1 MMTGAIPDWWGWGYW
16 VSPLSYG
23 FNAIAVNEMSAPR
36 WMNKNVRYH
45 AQNNSICSINL
56 FILSIKY
63 IY

>member
-1 MMTGAIPDWWGWGYW
+1 MMTGTIPDWWGWGYW

-36 WMNKNVRYH
+36 WMNKNVRYLQH
-45 AQNNSICSINL
+45 QPFHIINQ
-56 FILSIKY
+56 